1 MAGKQANRKLSRP
14 GRTRQGAALE
24 DGRGWRNIGVVAS
37 LRAALWLLPLVFVI
51 HDGEE
56 ILTMPRW
63 IAGHRP
69 LLDRIA
75 HESPAARR
83 VVANLPTTTAQV
95 AIAVAV
101 ELAVFLLATGLL
113 AVDPRPGFALYFYAA
128 VLGVFTAHS
137 LTHLGQTALLRAYTP
152 GVVTAVLLVP
162 LIGVVIYKRLFAA
175 GLLSRRSA
183 LLSAAA
189 GVLGMVPALLAA
201 HFVGRMLGA
210 AP

>member
-1 MAGKQANRKLSRP
+1 
-14 GRTRQGAALE
+14 
-24 DGRGWRNIGVVAS
+24 
-37 LRAALWLLPLVFVI
+37 VFVI

-63 IAGHRP
+63 IAGHRS
-69 LLDRIA
+69 LLERIA

-101 ELAVFLLATGLL
+101 EQPQTHDGGRGLLAVFLLATGFV
-113 AVDPRPGFALYFYAA
+113 AGDPRPGFALYVYAA
-128 VLGVFTAHS
+128 LLGVYTAHS
-137 LTHLGQTALLRAYTP
+137 LTHLGQTVLLRAYTP

-162 LIGVVIYKRLFAA
+162 LIGVIIYKRLFAA

-189 GVLGMVPALLAA
+189 GVLGMVPLLLTA